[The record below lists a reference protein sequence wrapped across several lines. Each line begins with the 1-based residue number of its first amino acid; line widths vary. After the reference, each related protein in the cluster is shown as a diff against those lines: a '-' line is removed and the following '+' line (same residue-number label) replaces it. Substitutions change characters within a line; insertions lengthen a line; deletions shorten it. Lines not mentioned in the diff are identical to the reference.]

1 MTELELVRAARA
13 GDEGAF
19 ETLVRTHEKKIYNL
33 CLRLCANAEDAA
45 DAAQEAF
52 VSAWRA
58 LPFFREESNFAT
70 WLYRL
75 ATNASIDL
83 LRREKRHRA
92 PLSLDDEEQNV
103 DVADEAAAPD
113 ALYEKKELR
122 EAVLRAMEG
131 LGEEYRRVLILR
143 ELQQLSYQEIAEIL
157 DLDLG
162 TVKTRIHR
170 ARKNLRNALVSS
182 GTFLQTLP
190 SKEIDE
196 RKPQQ
201 KGDEES

>member
-1 MTELELVRAARA
+1 MTELELVRAARS

-33 CLRLCANAEDAA
+33 CLRLCENGDDAA

-92 PLSLDDEEQNV
+92 PLSLDDEEQSV
-103 DVADEAAAPD
+103 DVADETASPD
-113 ALYEKKELR
+113 TLYEKKELR

-131 LGEEYRRVLILR
+131 LSDEQRRILVLR
-143 ELQQLSYQEIAEIL
+143 ELQQLSYQEIAEVL
-157 DLDLG
+157 ELDLG

-170 ARKNLRNALVSS
+170 ARKNLRDALVS
-182 GTFLQTLP
+182 FLQIIP
-190 SKEIDE
+190 SKNTDGE
-196 RKPQQ
+196 KAQQ
-201 KGDEES
+201 KGDEEQ

>member
-1 MTELELVRAARA
+1 MIPDTPKTLLRKIAEYAN
-13 GDEGAF
+13 GD
-19 ETLVRTHEKKIYNL
+19 
-33 CLRLCANAEDAA
+33 DAA

-92 PLSLDDEEQNV
+92 PLSLDDEEQSV
-103 DVADEAAAPD
+103 DVADETASPD
-113 ALYEKKELR
+113 TLYEKKELR

-131 LGEEYRRVLILR
+131 LSDEQRRILVLR
-143 ELQQLSYQEIAEIL
+143 ELQQLSYQEIAEVL
-157 DLDLG
+157 ELDLG

-170 ARKNLRNALVSS
+170 ARKNLRDALVSS
-182 GTFLQTLP
+182 GTFLQIIP
-190 SKEIDE
+190 SKNTDGE
-196 RKPQQ
+196 KAQQ
-201 KGDEES
+201 KGDEEQ

>member
-33 CLRLCANAEDAA
+33 CLRLCGNSDDAA

-92 PLSLDDEEQNV
+92 PVSLDDEEQSV
-103 DVADEAAAPD
+103 DAVDESASPD
-113 ALYEKKELR
+113 ELYEKKELR
-122 EAVLRAMEG
+122 AAVLRAMEG
-131 LGEEYRRVLILR
+131 LSDEQRRILILR
-143 ELQQLSYQEIAEIL
+143 ELQQLSYQEIAEIM
-157 DLDLG
+157 DMELG

-190 SKEIDE
+190 SKEVED
-196 RKPQQ
+196 RKPKQ
-201 KGDEES
+201 KGDEEQ

>member
-1 MTELELVRAARA
+1 MTELELVRAARG
-13 GDEGAF
+13 GDEDAF
-19 ETLVRTHEKKIYNL
+19 ETLVRAHEKRIYSL
-33 CLRLCANAEDAA
+33 CYRLCGNADDAA

-92 PLSLDDEEQNV
+92 PLSLDDEEQSV
-103 DVADEAAAPD
+103 DAVDETASPH

-122 EAVLRAMEG
+122 EAVLRAMES
-131 LGEEYRRVLILR
+131 LSEEYRRILILR

-201 KGDEES
+201 KGDEEQ

>member
-1 MTELELVRAARA
+1 MTELELVRAARG
-13 GDEGAF
+13 GDEDAF
-19 ETLVRTHEKKIYNL
+19 ETLVRSHEKKIYNL
-33 CLRLCANAEDAA
+33 CCRLCGNAEDAA
-45 DAAQEAF
+45 DAAQETF

-83 LRREKRHRA
+83 MRREKRHRA
-92 PLSLDDEEQNV
+92 PVSLDDEEQSV
-103 DVADEAAAPD
+103 DAVDEAASPD
-113 ALYEKKELR
+113 SLYEKKELR
-122 EAVLRAMEG
+122 EAVLRAMET
-131 LGEEYRRVLILR
+131 LSDEYRRILVLR

-157 DLDLG
+157 DMDLG

-182 GTFLQTLP
+182 GTFLHMIP
-190 SKEIDE
+190 SKETDD
-196 RKPQQ
+196 RKSQQ
-201 KGDEES
+201 KGGDEK

>member
-1 MTELELVRAARA
+1 MTDLELVRAARA

-33 CLRLCANAEDAA
+33 CLRLCGNSDDAA

-92 PLSLDDEEQNV
+92 PVSLDDEEQSV
-103 DVADEAAAPD
+103 DAVDESASPD
-113 ALYEKKELR
+113 ELYEKKELR
-122 EAVLRAMEG
+122 AAVLRAMEG
-131 LGEEYRRVLILR
+131 LSDEQRRILILR
-143 ELQQLSYQEIAEIL
+143 ELQQLSYQEIAEIM
-157 DLDLG
+157 DMELG

-190 SKEIDE
+190 SKEVED
-196 RKPQQ
+196 RKPKQ
-201 KGDEES
+201 KGDEEQ